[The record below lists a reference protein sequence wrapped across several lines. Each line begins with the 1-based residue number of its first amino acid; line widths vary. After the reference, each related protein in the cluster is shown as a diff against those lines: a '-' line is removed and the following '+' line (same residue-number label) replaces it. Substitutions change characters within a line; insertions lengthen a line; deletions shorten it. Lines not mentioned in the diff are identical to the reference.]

1 MKLHQPVLLDETIE
15 LLDLKSGEVVVD
27 MTAGYGGHSVQIL
40 KRIGSNGKLILV
52 DRDIE
57 AINALKHKF
66 KSSKNV
72 SFIHANFMNVDWKAI
87 GPVNKVLMD
96 LGVSSP
102 QLDQAERGFSFSKQA
117 SLDMRMDRSSKLTAS
132 DIVNSY
138 SEKDLANI
146 IYDYGEEKKSRKIAR
161 AIIEYR
167 AQRPIETTTQL
178 AEIVEGCVAKKTKI
192 HPATKTFQALRIATN
207 EELSSLEKALP
218 IATENLNPNGRLA
231 IISFHSLEDRIVKQF
246 FRTLVSV
253 PIDPVTGREVKS
265 PNFRLINRKPIKGSL
280 HDINPR
286 ARSAKLR
293 VVEKIK

>member
-27 MTAGYGGHSVQIL
+27 MTAGYGGHSAQIL

-57 AINALKHKF
+57 AINELKQKF

-72 SFIHANFMNVDWKAI
+72 SFIHANFMNLDWKVI

-117 SLDMRMDRSSKLTAS
+117 SLDMRMDRSSKLTAA
-132 DIVNSY
+132 DIVNNY

-178 AEIVEGCVAKKTKI
+178 EDIVEGCVAKKTKI

-280 HDINPR
+280 HDTNPR